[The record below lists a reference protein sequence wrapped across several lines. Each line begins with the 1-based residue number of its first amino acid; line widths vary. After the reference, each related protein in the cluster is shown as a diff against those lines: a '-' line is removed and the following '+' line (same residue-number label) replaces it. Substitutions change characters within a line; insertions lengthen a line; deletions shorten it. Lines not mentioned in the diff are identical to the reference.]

1 MKKYLIALLCMLV
14 VPSANADDSVK
25 VSGRYSGAFWY
36 IYPNEGCAIGVK
48 GLDDYYFCGAHEPK
62 CNNDWAENSE
72 IEKTVHY
79 LENGE
84 VAVLKGEKY
93 WCCGG
98 KVTKKPTKKKDTV
111 TGVKGSWVKGDSFYI
126 SRETKTK
133 NISGGT
139 CTYVETTDICGNVT
153 STEQECKTQAAANV
167 QCPDG
172 QYFRTSSNSCAK
184 LCDVGYAYESATS
197 NRCVECEETAYQG
210 IVSDTGVYINGE
222 AVDPTH
228 AVCRRCNTAASIFD
242 AATRTCIGKPQLT
255 TLSINDLQYGKNAH
269 SRTKPLKDQCWTKYG
284 DEYKECVLG
293 K

>member
-1 MKKYLIALLCMLV
+1 MKRSLIFILFAMITTA
-14 VPSANADDSVK
+14 SNAWTWHIHDND
-25 VSGRYSGAFWY
+25 
-36 IYPNEGCAIGVK
+36 GCAIRTRGFVK
-48 GLDDYYFCGAHEPK
+48 DDYYFCGAHETK
-62 CNNDWAENSE
+62 CHGDWAEKSE
-72 IEKTVHY
+72 LNNGFVKWY
-79 LENGE
+79 QNGE
-84 VAVLKGEKY
+84 FASLGDNDEVY

-98 KVTKKPTKKKDTV
+98 KITSSTTNLKRKDKVSGTV
-111 TGVKGSWVKGDSFYI
+111 GKWVKGENFYI
-126 SRETKTK
+126 TRETKTK

-139 CTYVETTDICGNVT
+139 CTYVEMTDICGNVT
-153 STEQECKTQAAANV
+153 STEQECKTQGAANV

-184 LCDVGYAYESATS
+184 LCDIGYAYESATS

-228 AVCRRCNTAASIFD
+228 AVCRRCNTATSIFD

-255 TLSINDLQYGKNAH
+255 ALSMTDLQYGKNAH
-269 SRTKPLKDQCWTKYG
+269 SRDKSLSEQCWTKSA
-284 DEYKECVLG
+284 DEYKKCVLG